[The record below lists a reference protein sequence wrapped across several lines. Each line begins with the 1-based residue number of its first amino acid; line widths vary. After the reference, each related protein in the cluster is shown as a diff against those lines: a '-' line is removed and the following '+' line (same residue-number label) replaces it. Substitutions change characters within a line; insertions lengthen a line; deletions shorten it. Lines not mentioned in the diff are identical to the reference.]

1 MKVFA
6 CYEIDGSHLQ
16 VNIFVEKWLWT
27 KVVISISK
35 SFFITRP
42 TLIYHA
48 HCFMSWRYRRA
59 WTLLY
64 VVMLQACLDTGYFT
78 RRISFVK
85 VYRLVT
91 TSCVVA
97 GTLKSCRTASPLTF
111 GTRFRFIFGT
121 PFGGY
126 LHARARTGKLFGTG
140 ATVSTSGRVVLLWD
154 LDSPQQR
161 R

>member
-1 MKVFA
+1 MAPLRSATNVGYCWDRLNVVVKWQQTF
-6 CYEIDGSHLQ
+6 YEVVMAHISDESEHRGLLKSGWSLSMPISH
-16 VNIFVEKWLWT
+16 
-27 KVVISISK
+27 
-35 SFFITRP
+35 
-42 TLIYHA
+42 
-48 HCFMSWRYRRA
+48 
-59 WTLLY
+59 TLLY

-85 VYRLVT
+85 VYRLVS

-126 LHARARTGKLFGTG
+126 LHARAGTGKLFGTG
-140 ATVSTSGRVVLLWD
+140 ATVSTSGRAVLLWD
-154 LDSPQQR
+154 LDFPHQR